1 MSTLKE
7 CLSTIFGALSLEG
20 LFGECDNFDEEFKIV
35 KKSYFSAARKSHPDK
50 GGDAAVFRELHTA
63 FEVCSSVV

>member
-7 CLSTIFGALSLEG
+7 CLSTIFGSLSLG
-20 LFGECDNFDEEFKIV
+20 NLFVECDNFDDEFVIV
-35 KKSYFSAARKSHPDK
+35 KKTYFKAALKCHPDK

-63 FEVCSSVV
+63 FEVCS